1 MSYKFREHI
10 KKNKYVT
17 TCVSENKKIIFM
29 RCGRVASTSITNLIG
44 KFTEVSLPYFY
55 ENGTSDWLENI
66 TDEEIKND
74 YFVFTFVRNP
84 FDRLVSAWK
93 PFTKK
98 YPPKVKLNFSNFVK
112 KRGVGCLLYED
123 GSFTNDHWF
132 PQSKYVEFD
141 NGEKFVNFVGKF
153 ENLNRDWKIVANQLG
168 LSENLYNNK
177 KSNKNYKKYYT
188 NELVEITSII
198 YQKDLEIFNY
208 EF

>member
-1 MSYKFREHI
+1 M
-10 KKNKYVT
+10 
-17 TCVSENKKIIFM
+17 
-29 RCGRVASTSITNLIG
+29 
-44 KFTEVSLPYFY
+44 
-55 ENGTSDWLENI
+55 
-66 TDEEIKND
+66 
-74 YFVFTFVRNP
+74 
-84 FDRLVSAWK
+84 
-93 PFTKK
+93 
-98 YPPKVKLNFSNFVK
+98 
-112 KRGVGCLLYED
+112 YED

>member
-1 MSYKFREHI
+1 MSYKFKNHI
-10 KKNKYVT
+10 KNNPYLT
-17 TCVSENKKIIFM
+17 TMVSEEHKFIYMKT
-29 RCGRVASTSITNLIG
+29 GRTASTAIFNILKSKNVV
-44 KFTEVSLPYFY
+44 EVSRPYFFN
-55 ENGTSDWLENI
+55 NGTNHWLENI

-98 YPPKVKLNFSNFVK
+98 RPPKVKLNFSNFVK

-141 NGEKFVNFVGKF
+141 NGEKFVNFVGRF
-153 ENLNRDWKIVANQLG
+153 ENINEDWKIIANQYG
-168 LSENLYNNK
+168 LSKTLPHSN
-177 KSNKNYKKYYT
+177 KSNHRHYKKYYT
-188 NELVEITSII
+188 NDLIEITSTI
-198 YQKDLEIFNY
+198 YQK